1 MVLKEKKK
9 SHMKTWKCKEV
20 GKYKCIL
27 TVQKNNSMCPLKYM
41 EK

>member
-1 MVLKEKKK
+1 
-9 SHMKTWKCKEV
+9 MKTWKCKEV

-27 TVQKNNSMCPLKYM
+27 TVQKNNNSMCPLKYV